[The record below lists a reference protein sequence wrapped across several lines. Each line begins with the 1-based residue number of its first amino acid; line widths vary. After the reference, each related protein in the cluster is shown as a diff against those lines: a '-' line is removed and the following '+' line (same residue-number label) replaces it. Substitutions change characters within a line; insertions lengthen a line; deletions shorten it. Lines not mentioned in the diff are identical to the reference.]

1 MKAGMTLSEIQ
12 DFLAVADSGSIRAAA
27 RARRITAPAMTQS
40 MARLEAKLHVPL
52 LVRTTKGV
60 QLSDY
65 GRAFLVRARAITA
78 EVQKSV
84 NELAHMRG
92 DSSQGMLYFGT
103 SATPTTT
110 LVPDAIADFR
120 KRMPQVN
127 LNILGGLYR
136 DHMPLIRSGEM
147 EFAIGPLPV
156 GGIGSDFAV
165 EDLFQNNL
173 ILAVR
178 RGSMLAKVQSLQEL
192 QHAEWILSSTAAQ
205 GPGAAIRDLFA
216 RYPDLAPPNV
226 RVQSSSLSVVQTLMM
241 SSDMVC
247 ALPQEFIHSPWLQ
260 PFLVEIPV
268 REKLPSYTISM
279 FYRADYPLSP
289 AADLLTTLIKRHA
302 HYLMQARKQQ
312 ADAGRAGRG
321 GSRGG

>member
-1 MKAGMTLSEIQ
+1 
-12 DFLAVADSGSIRAAA
+12 
-27 RARRITAPAMTQS
+27 
-40 MARLEAKLHVPL
+40 
-52 LVRTTKGV
+52 
-60 QLSDY
+60 
-65 GRAFLVRARAITA
+65 
-78 EVQKSV
+78 
-84 NELAHMRG
+84 
-92 DSSQGMLYFGT
+92 MLYFGT

-147 EFAIGPLPV
+147 EFAIGPLPAA
-156 GGIGSDFAV
+156 GIGADFAV
-165 EDLFQNNL
+165 EALFQNNL

-178 RGSMLAKVQSLQEL
+178 RGSPLADATSLQEL
-192 QHAEWILSSTAAQ
+192 QHAEWILSSPAVQ

-216 RYPDLAPPNV
+216 QYPELAPPNI

-241 SSDMVC
+241 ASDMVC
-247 ALPQEFIHSPWLQ
+247 ALPREFIHSPWLQ

-289 AADLLTTLIKRHA
+289 AAALLTTLIKRHA
-302 HYLMQARKQQ
+302 HYFMQAQEKQVG
-312 ADAGRAGRG
+312 ADRVQGRP
-321 GSRGG
+321 GSV

>member
-1 MKAGMTLSEIQ
+1 MEAGMTLSEIQ
-12 DFLAVADSGSIRAAA
+12 DFLAVADGGSIRAAA

-289 AADLLTTLIKRHA
+289 AAELLTTLIKRHA

>member
-1 MKAGMTLSEIQ
+1 MEADMTLSEIQ

-40 MARLEAKLHVPL
+40 LARLEAKLHVPL
-52 LVRTTKGV
+52 LVRTTKGA

-147 EFAIGPLPV
+147 
-156 GGIGSDFAV
+156 
-165 EDLFQNNL
+165 
-173 ILAVR
+173 
-178 RGSMLAKVQSLQEL
+178 
-192 QHAEWILSSTAAQ
+192 
-205 GPGAAIRDLFA
+205 
-216 RYPDLAPPNV
+216 
-226 RVQSSSLSVVQTLMM
+226 
-241 SSDMVC
+241 
-247 ALPQEFIHSPWLQ
+247 
-260 PFLVEIPV
+260 
-268 REKLPSYTISM
+268 
-279 FYRADYPLSP
+279 
-289 AADLLTTLIKRHA
+289 
-302 HYLMQARKQQ
+302 
-312 ADAGRAGRG
+312 
-321 GSRGG
+321 

>member
-1 MKAGMTLSEIQ
+1 MEASMTLSEIQ

-27 RARRITAPAMTQS
+27 RARQITPPAMTQS

-52 LVRTTKGV
+52 LLRTTKGV

-65 GRAFLVRARAITA
+65 GKAFLVRARAITA

-84 NELAHMRG
+84 NELAYMRG
-92 DSSQGMLYFGT
+92 DSTQGMLYFGT

-147 EFAIGPLPV
+147 EFAIGPLPAT
-156 GGIGSDFAV
+156 GIGADFAV
-165 EDLFQNNL
+165 EELFENNL

-178 RGSMLAKVQSLQEL
+178 RGSPLAGASSLQEL
-192 QHAEWILSSTAAQ
+192 QHAEWILSSPAVQ

-216 RYPDLAPPNV
+216 QHPDLAPPNI

-247 ALPQEFIHSPWLQ
+247 ALPREFIHSPWLQ

-268 REKLPSYTISM
+268 HEKLPSYTISM
-279 FYRADYPLSP
+279 FYRADCPLSP
-289 AADLLTTLIKRHA
+289 AAELLTTLIKRHA
-302 HYLMQARKQQ
+302 HYFMQAREKQ
-312 ADAGRAGRG
+312 AGRDRYQGRRGRG
-321 GSRGG
+321 